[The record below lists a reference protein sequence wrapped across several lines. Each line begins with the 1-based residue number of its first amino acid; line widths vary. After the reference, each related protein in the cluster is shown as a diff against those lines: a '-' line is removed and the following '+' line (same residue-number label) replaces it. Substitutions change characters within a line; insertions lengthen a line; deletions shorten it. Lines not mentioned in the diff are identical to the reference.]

1 MLHIRKVGHLILN
14 LYLYIRHILLN
25 FAVQEILQSS
35 LQTKMS
41 LSSIS
46 KIFIKQI
53 LHERIKGNNHE
64 KTYVVYRNN
73 NCEWHY

>member
-1 MLHIRKVGHLILN
+1 MRTENCSYFHLRLVNSI
-14 LYLYIRHILLN
+14 IFPN
-25 FAVQEILQSS
+25 FAVQGILQSS

-41 LSSIS
+41 LSSKS
-46 KIFIKQI
+46 KNFIKQI